1 MDSVERL
8 AELEAEREEVI
19 AELAREVADM
29 SPEAKEGWTRDV
41 EAAGV
46 PPADAEQYVQGLHQL
61 GLDARARQAEL
72 GPKRD
77 EPERFAAEREEV
89 ERGEAEIERA
99 ERERLIQEEI
109 EREPLPE
116 LEQGRDLQVEDE
128 LDLERQQEL
137 EADRMREVQHRDEV
151 SREDLEYELEGPELS
166 R

>member
-1 MDSVERL
+1 MGSSWERL
-8 AELEAEREEVI
+8 VELEQERTEVV

-29 SPEAKEGWTRDV
+29 SPEAREGWTHEL

-46 PPADAEQYVQGLHQL
+46 AAVEAEQYVRGLRQL
-61 GLDARARQAEL
+61 GLDARTREAEL
-72 GPKRD
+72 
-77 EPERFAAEREEV
+77 EQERFVAEREEV

-116 LEQGRDLQVEDE
+116 LEQGRDLQAEDE